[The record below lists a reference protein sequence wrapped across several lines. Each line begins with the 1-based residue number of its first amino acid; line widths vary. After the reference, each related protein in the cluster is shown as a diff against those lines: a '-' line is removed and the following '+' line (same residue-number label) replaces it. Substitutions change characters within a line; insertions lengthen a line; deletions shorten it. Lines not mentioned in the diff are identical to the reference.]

1 MLQCVV
7 LLKTWDSTQG
17 SVAWHSH
24 VLGEAPLLALACA
37 GEPDLAVTSG
47 LAALGSGL

>member
-1 MLQCVV
+1 
-7 LLKTWDSTQG
+7 
-17 SVAWHSH
+17 

-47 LAALGSGL
+47 LAALGSGLWDFRWEMPGCKAQWSV